1 MSILNK
7 QDQRRLLAIKG
18 IKRMTRQ
25 SLAKSLGISLPTV
38 TKILKSDTP
47 LAIQSETYNKVLD
60 FIKSNE
66 VSIRL

>member
-47 LAIQSETYNKVLD
+47 LVIQSETYNKVLD